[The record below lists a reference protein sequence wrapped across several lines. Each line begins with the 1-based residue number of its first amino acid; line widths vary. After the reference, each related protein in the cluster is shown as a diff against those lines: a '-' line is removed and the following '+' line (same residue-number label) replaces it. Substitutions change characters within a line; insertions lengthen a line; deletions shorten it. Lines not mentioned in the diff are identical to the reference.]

1 MVNQPFRRPRRARDW
16 FRREM
21 ESLLRDMAGD
31 PSRGRRRARSGERRS
46 ANVFPP
52 VNIYDDG
59 ERFRLRAEMPG
70 VSEDSLEIDARRAEL
85 TIRGVRNESAASRDA
100 QWHRR
105 ERQTGEF
112 RRTITLPEEID
123 TSKVRAKLRQGV
135 LDVVAPR
142 RQETDKKKIEI
153 Q

>member
-1 MVNQPFRRPRRARDW
+1 MANRRYRGPRPRRDW

-21 ESLLRDMAGD
+21 ENFLRDVAGD
-31 PSRGRRRARSGERRS
+31 PRRRRRRRAQRRS

-70 VSEDSLEIDARRAEL
+70 VSKESLEIDARRGEL
-85 TIRGVRNESAASRDA
+85 TIRGVRSDSTPPEKAN
-100 QWHRR
+100 WHRR
-105 ERQTGEF
+105 ERQSGEF
-112 RRTITLPEEID
+112 RRTVQLPEEID
-123 TSKVRAKLRQGV
+123 TSKVKAKLRQGILEV
-135 LDVVAPR
+135 TAPR
-142 RQETDKKKIEI
+142 LKEAQKKQIEI